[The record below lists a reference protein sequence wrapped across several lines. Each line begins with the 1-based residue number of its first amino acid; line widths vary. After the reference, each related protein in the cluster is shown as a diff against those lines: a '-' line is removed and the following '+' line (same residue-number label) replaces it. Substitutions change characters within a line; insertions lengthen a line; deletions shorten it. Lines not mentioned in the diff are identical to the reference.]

1 VSFSILYAAFQI
13 ERVCP
18 KYTVERN
25 KTYRLRLVNSGSFPA
40 IRFSV
45 DNHPLTLIEA
55 DGTLLAPTQVS
66 GVTLAVAQR
75 YSVLLYANQT
85 SENGTFW
92 MRATIQ
98 SDMFLYD
105 QLGQN
110 VDIRGVLRYGHL
122 PLVAMWATN
131 TSSSG
136 TQMARKRDSL
146 VTLLLPILARVYLVW
161 PMWMGRPRLHRWS
174 PPLR

>member
-1 VSFSILYAAFQI
+1 MSHSILYDAFQV
-13 ERVCP
+13 EKAYP
-18 KYTVERN
+18 KYTVKRN

-45 DNHPLTLIEA
+45 DSHPLTLIEA
-55 DGTLLAPTQVS
+55 DGTLLAPTRVS
-66 GVTLAVAQR
+66 GVILAAAQR

-85 SENGTFW
+85 SVNGTFW

-110 VDIRGVLRYGHL
+110 VDIRGVIRYGHP
-122 PLVAMWATN
+122 PLVVMWVTN
-131 TSSSG
+131 MSASG
-136 TQMARKRDSL
+136 SQMARKRDYL
-146 VTLLLPILARVYLVW
+146 VTLLLPIPARVYLVW

-174 PPLR
+174 LPLR

>member
-1 VSFSILYAAFQI
+1 MSHLILYDAFQV
-13 ERVCP
+13 ERTYP

-55 DGTLLAPTQVS
+55 DGTLLAPTRVS
-66 GVTLAVAQR
+66 GVILAAAQR

-85 SENGTFW
+85 SANGTFW

-110 VDIRGVLRYGHL
+110 VDIRGVIRYG
-122 PLVAMWATN
+122 
-131 TSSSG
+131 
-136 TQMARKRDSL
+136 R
-146 VTLLLPILARVYLVW
+146 
-161 PMWMGRPRLHRWS
+161 HR
-174 PPLR
+174 